1 VRTFSVGY
9 PERGT
14 ADERAD
20 AAAMAR
26 RFGAAHT
33 EIVLDADAVFR
44 RLPHTVWAT
53 DDLLYDYACLPTTFL
68 AEEAAQGLKVVLTGE
83 GGDEVFAG
91 YSRYRR
97 PPWQRWVQNLAAPG
111 SGGFRTRGRW
121 RAPWVRRVFGAELKA
136 ASAAWRAPFI
146 EAWQRAPRAW
156 STVTRCQ
163 YTDVVT
169 YLPDDLLVKADRVL
183 MGFGL
188 EGRVPFLD
196 HRIVEFAFG
205 LPDALKV
212 SRRQGKLFLKRWAE
226 RRLPPEHLWRRKRG
240 FYVPV
245 GRWLR
250 GAFLDRLAERLPA
263 HPAMQRWFR
272 PDGVAALV
280 RAQQRH
286 GRATRE
292 LWELM
297 QLAIW
302 HRIFVEGHVPGRDE
316 DVLAWIA

>member
-1 VRTFSVGY
+1 
-9 PERGT
+9 
-14 ADERAD
+14 
-20 AAAMAR
+20 
-26 RFGAAHT
+26 
-33 EIVLDADAVFR
+33 
-44 RLPHTVWAT
+44 
-53 DDLLYDYACLPTTFL
+53 
-68 AEEAAQGLKVVLTGE
+68 
-83 GGDEVFAG
+83 
-91 YSRYRR
+91 
-97 PPWQRWVQNLAAPG
+97 
-111 SGGFRTRGRW
+111 
-121 RAPWVRRVFGAELKA
+121 
-136 ASAAWRAPFI
+136 
-146 EAWQRAPRAW
+146 
-156 STVTRCQ
+156 
-163 YTDVVT
+163 
-169 YLPDDLLVKADRVL
+169 